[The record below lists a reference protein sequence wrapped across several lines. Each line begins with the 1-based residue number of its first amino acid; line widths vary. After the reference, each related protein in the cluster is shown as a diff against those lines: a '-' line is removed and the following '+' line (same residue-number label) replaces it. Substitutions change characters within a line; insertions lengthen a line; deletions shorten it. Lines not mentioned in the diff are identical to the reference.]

1 MARESAQQK
10 LERMTQWEKEYWAA
24 GYQVAGID
32 EVGRGPLAGP
42 VVTACIVVPPDKLG
56 PGVDDSKKLSPKR
69 REALYE
75 QLLQAASYVKV
86 ARLEA
91 GDIDRLN
98 ILRATR
104 LCMEKCAQ
112 GAAGAMFLVD
122 AVAGLDLPGPQKAIV
137 HGDAASY
144 MIAAAS
150 IVAKVVR
157 DRWMADQD
165 ALYPQYGFA
174 SNKGYG
180 TAQHIQALKRFG
192 PCPLH
197 RASFIG
203 HFLQDHG

>member
-42 VVTACIVVPPDKLG
+42 VVTACIVVPPDKLV

-91 GDIDRLN
+91 GDIDPAEHL
-98 ILRATR
+98 
-104 LCMEKCAQ
+104 
-112 GAAGAMFLVD
+112 AGHPA
-122 AVAGLDLPGPQKAIV
+122 V
-137 HGDAASY
+137 HGE
-144 MIAAAS
+144 
-150 IVAKVVR
+150 VR
-157 DRWMADQD
+157 SGR
-165 ALYPQYGFA
+165 G
-174 SNKGYG
+174 GG
-180 TAQHIQALKRFG
+180 HVFG
-192 PCPLH
+192 GRGSRARPARTPEGH
-197 RASFIG
+197 RSRRRRPAT
-203 HFLQDHG
+203 

>member
-42 VVTACIVVPPDKLG
+42 VVTACIVVPPDKLV

-91 GDIDRLN
+91 GDIR
-98 ILRATR
+98 RAFEG
-104 LCMEKCAQ
+104 LK
-112 GAAGAMFLVD
+112 AAWG
-122 AVAGLDLPGPQKAIV
+122 
-137 HGDAASY
+137 S
-144 MIAAAS
+144 
-150 IVAKVVR
+150 R
-157 DRWMADQD
+157 
-165 ALYPQYGFA
+165 
-174 SNKGYG
+174 
-180 TAQHIQALKRFG
+180 
-192 PCPLH
+192 
-197 RASFIG
+197 
-203 HFLQDHG
+203 